1 MVARIDLGPMEAR
14 DRRAN
19 LGLFAG
25 SGIAWI
31 LVGWVVLSLDPRAD
45 PANGFIGAAAIGV
58 AVGLMATP
66 LFWLV
71 AFSRQRRI
79 AYRGDWPRALRRA
92 AWVTVLVAVFV
103 VLRVQG
109 IFQLPV
115 AAFLIAIAV
124 LAEMTLSNQR

>member
-1 MVARIDLGPMEAR
+1 MEAR

-19 LGLFAG
+19 LGLFAA

-31 LVGWVVLSLDPRAD
+31 FVGIVVLTLDPRVD
-45 PANGFIGAAAIGV
+45 PANGFIGAAVIGL
-58 AVGLMATP
+58 ALGLTTAP
-66 LFWLV
+66 LFWLA

-79 AYRGDWPRALRRA
+79 AYRGDWLRALRRA
-92 AWVTVLVAVFV
+92 AWVAVLVAVFV

-109 IFQLPV
+109 IFSLPI

-124 LAEMTLSNQR
+124 LAETTLSNQR

>member
-1 MVARIDLGPMEAR
+1 VVALDSGPMEAR

-19 LGLFAG
+19 LGLFAA

-31 LVGWVVLSLDPRAD
+31 FVGIVVLTLDPRVD
-45 PANGFIGAAAIGV
+45 PANGFIGAAVIGL
-58 AVGLMATP
+58 ALGLTTAP
-66 LFWLV
+66 LFWLA

-79 AYRGDWPRALRRA
+79 AYRGDWLRALRRA
-92 AWVTVLVAVFV
+92 AWVAVLVAVFV

-109 IFQLPV
+109 IFSLPI

-124 LAEMTLSNQR
+124 LAETTLSNQR

>member
-1 MVARIDLGPMEAR
+1 MVALDSGPMEAR

-19 LGLFAG
+19 LGLFAA

-31 LVGWVVLSLDPRAD
+31 FVGIVVLTLDPRVD
-45 PANGFIGAAAIGV
+45 PANGFIGAAVIGL
-58 AVGLMATP
+58 ALGLTTAP
-66 LFWLV
+66 LFWLA

-79 AYRGDWPRALRRA
+79 AYRGDWLRALRRA
-92 AWVTVLVAVFV
+92 AWVAVLVAVFV

-109 IFQLPV
+109 IFSLPI

-124 LAEMTLSNQR
+124 LAETTLSNQR